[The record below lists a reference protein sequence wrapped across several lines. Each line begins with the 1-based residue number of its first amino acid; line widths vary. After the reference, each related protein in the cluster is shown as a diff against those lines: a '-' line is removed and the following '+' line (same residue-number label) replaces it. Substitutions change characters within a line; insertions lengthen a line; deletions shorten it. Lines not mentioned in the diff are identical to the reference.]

1 MQTNTNSSTATHLTF
16 FGDSI
21 FDNRPY
27 VYSDEETVGGWASR
41 EIPRATSMR
50 AVDGHTTENLLKI
63 LTALP
68 EKVDPSES
76 AVISIGGNDAPPGTM
91 GSISTDC
98 CCRVSVSGGS
108 QFFKRFAQITSGFS
122 KKL

>member
-50 AVDGHTTENLLKI
+50 AVDGHT
-63 LTALP
+63 
-68 EKVDPSES
+68 
-76 AVISIGGNDAPPGTM
+76 
-91 GSISTDC
+91 
-98 CCRVSVSGGS
+98 
-108 QFFKRFAQITSGFS
+108 ITQGI
-122 KKL
+122 